1 MTAELGRTLKIPS
14 EEAAERLL
22 NMSPYQTNNLLY
34 HIMTREEYEI
44 VCQDGYNCSVNAL
57 EGITPASMSR
67 KLSQYHLKILNNES
81 FDSDYTSEE
90 EEGHFFSDDNRLG
103 MWRRR
108 RLLDG
113 CLNW

>member
-1 MTAELGRTLKIPS
+1 
-14 EEAAERLL
+14 
-22 NMSPYQTNNLLY
+22 
-34 HIMTREEYEI
+34 MTREEYEI
-44 VCQDGYNCSVNAL
+44 VCQDGFNCSINTM
-57 EGITPASMSR
+57 EGITPASMTR
-67 KLSQYHLKILNNES
+67 KLSHLKILNNES

>member
-1 MTAELGRTLKIPS
+1 MTMT
-14 EEAAERLL
+14 
-22 NMSPYQTNNLLY
+22 NMMTNM
-34 HIMTREEYEI
+34 MTREEYEI
-44 VCQDGYNCSVNAL
+44 VCQDGVHCSINAL

-90 EEGHFFSDDNRLG
+90 EDGHFFSDDNRLG

>member
-34 HIMTREEYEI
+34 HIIHREEYEVI
-44 VCQDGYNCSVNAL
+44 CQDGLNCSIQSL

-67 KLSQYHLKILNNES
+67 KLSQYNLKILNNLGGRS
-81 FDSDYTSEE
+81 CGASHWTS
-90 EEGHFFSDDNRLG
+90 HKPTRPILI
-103 MWRRR
+103 
-108 RLLDG
+108 
-113 CLNW
+113 

>member
-22 NMSPYQTNNLLY
+22 SMSPYQTNNLLY
-34 HIMTREEYEI
+34 QIMTREEYEV
-44 VCQDGYNCSVNAL
+44 VCQDGLNCSIQSL

-67 KLSQYHLKILNNES
+67 KLSQYNLRLLHNES

-90 EEGHFFSDDNRLG
+90 EEGHFFSDDKRLG